1 MKKTLLLLICVPL
14 IFCCGEITNEKED
27 NKIIDKKVVQK
38 VLEDVNT
45 ENFQQLI
52 EKGDGIIIDVRTSQE
67 FNSGHII
74 DATNIDF
81 YSDDFSD
88 KLEIVRKDV
97 PIYVYCRSGG
107 RSSSAANKMEKL
119 GFTKVYNLLGGIGSW
134 QSEGY
139 KTIKSKKVETTTQ
152 PKFTETQLN
161 KILSNHKTV
170 LIDFSTQWCVPC
182 KKMKPIIEEIQR
194 ENTTVKVLFIDADA
208 NKELVKK
215 YQIKGVPVFIVFKN
229 GEESFRKVG
238 LCNKDELTNQL

>member
-1 MKKTLLLLICVPL
+1 MKNILFLLSTVILFSC
-14 IFCCGEITNEKED
+14 
-27 NKIIDKKVVQK
+27 
-38 VLEDVNT
+38 VNT
-45 ENFQQLI
+45 NSQIIEDINAENFHQFI

-81 YSDDFSD
+81 YSEDFTD
-88 KLEIVRKDV
+88 KLKIVRKDV

-119 GFTKVYNLLGGIGSW
+119 GFTKVYNMFGGIGSW

-139 KTIKSKKVETTTQ
+139 ETIKSKEGKISKQ

-161 KILSNHKTV
+161 EILSNNKTV

-194 ENTTVKVLFIDADA
+194 ENPNVKVLFIDADA
-208 NKELVKK
+208 NKGLVNK
-215 YQIKGVPVFIVFKN
+215 YSINGVPVFIIFKN
-229 GEESFRKVG
+229 GEESFRKIG
-238 LCNKDELTNQL
+238 LSTKEELINQL

>member
-1 MKKTLLLLICVPL
+1 MKNILFLLSTVIL
-14 IFCCGEITNEKED
+14 FSCGNTNSQITEDINVEK
-27 NKIIDKKVVQK
+27 
-38 VLEDVNT
+38 
-45 ENFQQLI
+45 FHQLI

-81 YSDDFSD
+81 YSEYFTD
-88 KLEIVRKDV
+88 KLKIVRKDI

-139 KTIKSKKVETTTQ
+139 ETIKSKESKSTKQ

-161 KILSNHKTV
+161 EILSNNKTV

>member
-1 MKKTLLLLICVPL
+1 MKKILFLLSITFL
-14 IFCCGEITNEKED
+14 FSCGNTNSQ
-27 NKIIDKKVVQK
+27 II
-38 VLEDVNT
+38 EDVNA
-45 ENFQQLI
+45 EKFHQLI

-81 YSDDFSD
+81 YSEDFSD
-88 KLEIVRKDV
+88 KLQIVRKDV

-107 RSSSAANKMEKL
+107 RSSSAADKMEKL
-119 GFTKVYNLLGGIGSW
+119 GFTKVYNMIGGIGSW

-139 KTIKSKKVETTTQ
+139 STIESKGEKFLKQ

-161 KILSNHKTV
+161 EILSNNKIV

-194 ENTTVKVLFIDADA
+194 ENTTIKVLFIDADA

-215 YQIKGVPVFIVFKN
+215 YQIKGVPAFIVLKN
-229 GEESFRKVG
+229 GEEYFRKIG
-238 LCNKDELTNQL
+238 LCNKEELTNQL

>member
-1 MKKTLLLLICVPL
+1 MFL
-14 IFCCGEITNEKED
+14 FSCGNTNSQ
-27 NKIIDKKVVQK
+27 II
-38 VLEDVNT
+38 EDVNV
-45 ENFQQLI
+45 ENFNQLI

-81 YSDDFSD
+81 HSDDFSD
-88 KLEIVRKDV
+88 KLENVRKDV

-119 GFTKVYNLLGGIGSW
+119 GFTKVYNMIGGIGSW

-139 KTIKSKKVETTTQ
+139 KTIKSKEGKATIQ
-152 PKFTETQLN
+152 PKFTEIQLN
-161 KILSNHKTV
+161 KILSNNKTV

-182 KKMKPIIEEIQR
+182 KKMKPIIEDIQR
-194 ENTTVKVLFIDADA
+194 ENPNVKVLFIDADV

-215 YQIKGVPVFIVFKN
+215 YQVKGVPVFIVFKN
-229 GEESFRKVG
+229 GEEYFRKVG
-238 LCNKDELTNQL
+238 ICNKEELTNQL

>member
-1 MKKTLLLLICVPL
+1 MFL
-14 IFCCGEITNEKED
+14 FSCGNTNSQ
-27 NKIIDKKVVQK
+27 II
-38 VLEDVNT
+38 EDVNT
-45 ENFQQLI
+45 ENFHQLI

-81 YSDDFSD
+81 YSDDFTD
-88 KLEIVRKDV
+88 KLKIVRKDV

-107 RSSSAANKMEKL
+107 RSSSAADKMEKL
-119 GFTKVYNLLGGIGSW
+119 GFTKVYNMIGGIGSW

-139 KTIKSKKVETTTQ
+139 ETIKSKEVETTNQ

-161 KILSNHKTV
+161 KILSNNKTV

-182 KKMKPIIEEIQR
+182 KKMKPIIEDIQR
-194 ENTTVKVLFIDADA
+194 ENPNVKVLFIDADA

-229 GEESFRKVG
+229 GEEYFRKVG
-238 LCNKDELTNQL
+238 FCNKEELTNQL